1 MTQPNITFKMPD
13 PEKTAAAF
21 CKMLSQIL
29 SEKYDAKVTVTKKE
43 KQDEA

>member
-1 MTQPNITFKMPD
+1 MTQPNITFQMPD
-13 PEKTAAAF
+13 PEKTAAF

-43 KQDEA
+43 RKTG

>member
-1 MTQPNITFKMPD
+1 MAQSNITFQMPD

-43 KQDEA
+43 RKTG

>member
-1 MTQPNITFKMPD
+1 MAQSNITFQMPD
-13 PEKTAAAF
+13 PENTAAAF

-43 KQDEA
+43 RKTG

>member
-1 MTQPNITFKMPD
+1 MTQPNITFQMPD

-29 SEKYDAKVTVTKKE
+29 SEEYDAKVTVTKKE
-43 KQDEA
+43 RKTG

>member
-1 MTQPNITFKMPD
+1 MAQSNITFQMPD

-43 KQDEA
+43 KKTE